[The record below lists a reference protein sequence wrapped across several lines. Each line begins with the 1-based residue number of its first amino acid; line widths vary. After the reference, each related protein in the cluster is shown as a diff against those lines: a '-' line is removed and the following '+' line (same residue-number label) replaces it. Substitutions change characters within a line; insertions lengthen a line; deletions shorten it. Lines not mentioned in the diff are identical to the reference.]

1 MKKLDKLIIKA
12 FVGPF
17 VATFFITLFV
27 LIMQFFWLWIDD
39 FVGKG
44 LDAATILKFIW
55 YQSAVL
61 IPLALPLSILLSS
74 LMTFGNLGESFE
86 LVAIKSAGISL
97 LRFMRPLFVVATI
110 IAFCAFLFSN
120 YVIPVANLKSRTL
133 LADIVLAKPA
143 FAIKEGVFFDGIDKF
158 AIKIGKKESND
169 SIIRDI
175 IVYQN
180 DGSGLQDA
188 FLIARDGVMKP
199 SPDKQFLDIVFKNGW
214 RYEERGNKGD
224 SITDFIR
231 MGFKEYKMQMDISS
245 FSFKD
250 KTKDSSNIN
259 EKMYNMRQLNVAID
273 SIALF
278 NQEVA
283 RNFESS
289 LYSPLSILNYRDSV
303 AKGMKPADSILNFA
317 ANIKAY
323 MVVKKDST
331 QLAADSVRKA
341 DSLKLKR
348 KNDSL
353 SLMAITDSAIRKTKL
368 DSFRQQTRKD
378 SIQEKNRQDS
388 IQRRMKKDSI
398 RKKNKID
405 SIRQQERKDSLK
417 AARLLSRDKTTVA
430 TANSTEPQ
438 DTGSRKDLNKL
449 RPDSA
454 ENARTDS
461 LRQDSIR
468 KDSIRKIAAAKARKK
483 RNPNDFDALIPD
495 SARQQVQD
503 RALSVLNSMKSNL
516 EMNAGNIVEQEKTLQ
531 KYKIEWHDKITLAL
545 ACLVL
550 FMIGAPLGS
559 IIRKGGLGMPMI
571 FAIIFFMIFYF
582 VRTRGQKLAK
592 ELELSAF
599 AGMWLAVF
607 VLLPIGIFLIYKAMH
622 DSNLFNKEFYT
633 RLKRKILK
641 KIGKA

>member
-12 FVGPF
+12 FIGPF

-44 LDAATILKFIW
+44 LDAGTILKFIW

-97 LRFMRPLFVVATI
+97 LRFMRPLFVVAAI

-133 LADIVLAKPA
+133 LADIVLSKPA

-158 AIKIGKKESND
+158 AIKIGKKEAND

-180 DGSGLQDA
+180 EGSSLQDA
-188 FLIARDGVMKP
+188 FLVAKNGVMKP
-199 SPDKQFLDIVFKNGW
+199 SADKQFLDIVFKNGW

-245 FSFKD
+245 FSFKG
-250 KTKDSSNIN
+250 KSEDSSNIN
-259 EKMYNMRQLNVAID
+259 EKMYNMRQLDVAID
-273 SIALF
+273 SIGKF
-278 NQEVA
+278 NIEVA
-283 RNFESS
+283 KNFESS
-289 LYSPLSILNYRDSV
+289 LYSSLSILNYRDSV
-303 AKGMKPADSILNFA
+303 TKGVKVADSILNFQK
-317 ANIKAY
+317 NTKAY
-323 MVVKKDST
+323 MAVKKDSVQKDSLKRAKET
-331 QLAADSVRKA
+331 AKNMGKPDSAQLKQRA
-341 DSLKLKR
+341 DSLGQQVKKDSVKLK
-348 KNDSL
+348 
-353 SLMAITDSAIRKTKL
+353 A
-368 DSFRQQTRKD
+368 
-378 SIQEKNRQDS
+378 RQDS
-388 IQRRMKKDSI
+388 IRRQA
-398 RKKNKID
+398 RRD
-405 SIRQQERKDSLK
+405 SIRQKNRADSIRRQARRDSIKAARQVSKAKQVIRSKDSLGNDAITRKPMPATKHSDSIIKATRDSLRKDSLK
-417 AARLLSRDKTTVA
+417 
-430 TANSTEPQ
+430 
-438 DTGSRKDLNKL
+438 
-449 RPDSA
+449 
-454 ENARTDS
+454 
-461 LRQDSIR
+461 
-468 KDSIRKIAAAKARKK
+468 KDSVGKAVAAAKKRKK
-483 RNPNDFDALIPD
+483 DPNDFDALIPD
-495 SARQQVQD
+495 SARSQVQD
-503 RALSVLNSMKSNL
+503 RAYNILKGMKGNL

-571 FAIIFFMIFYF
+571 FAIIFFMVFYF

-599 AGMWLAVF
+599 GGMWLAIF
-607 VLLPIGIFLIYKAMH
+607 VLFPIGVFLIYKAMH
-622 DSNLFNKEFYT
+622 DSNLFSKEFYT
-633 RLKRKILK
+633 RLKRRILK
-641 KIGKA
+641 RLGKS